1 MKSRVKQHE
10 SLETKIEW
18 SGRETMRLARSLAL
32 ATAVTLLSQ
41 PLLPSAFA
49 KGETVVKPSTRFGNI
64 FSAHRETKPASKI
77 LIVEKDDD
85 DRDEDETKKP
95 EPKKEEKREV
105 KKEVDKKDAKEKAKE
120 AADEKKAQEK
130 AKKDAAKNSEK
141 AAKDKAEDAKEKAK
155 QQAKAKA
162 EANEKAKKGE
172 KVEAKKPDDKS
183 DKAKVTADDAKANA
197 AKKKKG
203 WFNRPKGD
211 NDDDEVVIVEEE
223 VEVAEPAVSKPA
235 TPPVSKTTVVPTKPP
250 TTAKPATVAVPT
262 TTTAEVA
269 PTEKPVLLPDNAL
282 VSVLQDISKSLGE
295 ANAES
300 GVESADDKVIVG
312 LARQLL
318 DRSLGTGEL
327 KDNRILAPEQNNTA
341 KNTMTT
347 EAWASGD
354 IIISDKLRGS
364 VATVWG
370 KRINGMLH
378 VTIAGECQN
387 KTLSNGEKV
396 GEFIVVVKGR
406 SPVKTGF
413 DIQSQADVTYWIGAL
428 DKVSIDAAYNR
439 LKEKSAEGES
449 NTSSPTKSVDI
460 KGEVKKKSTVV
471 LETVLTRRGLEYL
484 KALALYQAQQEL
496 LAQQLAEAAIVQQ
509 AVATTIGTESGV
521 SGDEVRSSRRKSSDD
536 DADDERVAKRSRADE
551 DDDED
556 DRAARRAR
564 FSPNEDE
571 DGKVIARRSN
581 SSNNDDDDDDAK
593 VSRKAASNSRDNGTS
608 VVSRKKDIDDSDDD
622 KNASA
627 TSEKN
632 GERTARRTKSSDDDD
647 IEKVASRS
655 KSSDDDDKVSRRSK
669 SSDDD
674 DDKVSARSNSDGDE
688 TKKVSNKT
696 KSSDDD
702 DSRGD
707 EDNAK
712 DKDGKRVVANSK
724 ATTIDDSDRKN
735 DKQKDDNKRV
745 ALSDSEVKTSNAVI
759 SSTTDS
765 SSKPNKND
773 SSKAN
778 KDAGKD
784 GKQNSKSASTKGSKG
799 SQPVSLTRISDNDS
813 NSGSSTNSNGGASVS
828 LPKIEPAWKDDWS
841 RDGGDAMLTTNQ
853 TSSYPNSSAAT
864 SASSNGTSATAT
876 SSHVAPVETSS
887 TRISMLSPGPA
898 SASSRAWESPALN
911 LAPRSPSLEAALLC
925 PERAIAG
932 QFLTVSVV
940 AKDKQPERAVELSF
954 NGATISTD
962 AQGQALYM
970 IPEDMPPGQTLHV
983 SLAERPELSSKV
995 VDILQQLD
1003 DGSTQRTPRIDKV
1016 SPFVSSDGVL
1026 VIDGH
1031 EFDGF
1036 GEKNKILIDNG
1047 VDAKVIA
1054 ASPVQLRVLIPAKIT
1069 PGLHS
1074 VTINEANRRSAPAKF
1089 EFIKAEVEN
1098 PDLRKNKGYVDRL
1111 VVRIHGT
1118 RQPVAVRLVNR
1129 TPDVIKVSRGDNL
1142 LLTTPGGNDNSSIIG
1157 VKQLKKG
1164 DYKVE
1169 ASIEI

>member
-1 MKSRVKQHE
+1 MKSRAKQHE

-32 ATAVTLLSQ
+32 ATAVTLFSQ
-41 PLLPSAFA
+41 PLIPSAFA
-49 KGETVVKPSTRFGNI
+49 KGETIAKPSTRVGNM
-64 FSAHRETKPASKI
+64 FSKHRETTPASKI

-85 DRDEDETKKP
+85 DSDDDEAQKP
-95 EPKKEEKREV
+95 DPKKEV

-141 AAKDKAEDAKEKAK
+141 AAKDKAEDAKVKAK

-162 EANEKAKKGE
+162 EAEAAEKAKKGE
-172 KVEAKKPDDKS
+172 KVEAKKPDDKA

-211 NDDDEVVIVEEE
+211 KDDDEVVIVEEE

-235 TPPVSKTTVVPTKPP
+235 TPPVSKTTVVPTKPN

-262 TTTAEVA
+262 TTTAEVT
-269 PTEKPVLLPDNAL
+269 PTEKPILLPDNAL

-295 ANAES
+295 ANEES

-312 LARQLL
+312 LARQIL

-428 DKVSIDAAYNR
+428 DKISIDAAYNR
-439 LKEKSAEGES
+439 LKEKSAEGEGS
-449 NTSSPTKSVDI
+449 TSSPTKSVDI

-471 LETVLTRRGLEYL
+471 LETVLTRRGLAYL

-509 AVATTIGTESGV
+509 AVATAADTDSGV
-521 SGDEVRSSRRKSSDD
+521 SGDEVRSSRRKSSEDN
-536 DADDERVAKRSRADE
+536 ADEERVAKRSRADE
-551 DDDED
+551 DDED
-556 DRAARRAR
+556 DERAARRAR

-571 DGKVIARRSN
+571 DGKVIAKRSN
-581 SSNNDDDDDDAK
+581 SSNHDDDSK
-593 VSRKAASNSRDNGTS
+593 SG
-608 VVSRKKDIDDSDDD
+608 
-622 KNASA
+622 KNAEETTKKTTSA
-627 TSEKN
+627 
-632 GERTARRTKSSDDDD
+632 DDEDT
-647 IEKVASRS
+647 EKVASRS
-655 KSSDDDDKVSRRSK
+655 KSSDDDNRVSRRSK
-669 SSDDD
+669 ASDDQ
-674 DDKVSARSNSDGDE
+674 DDKVSARSNSDGDD
-688 TKKVSNKT
+688 TKKISNKT
-696 KSSDDD
+696 KSSEDED
-702 DSRGD
+702 RRKD

-712 DKDGKRVVANSK
+712 DKDNKRVVADSK
-724 ATTIDDSDRKN
+724 AAASDDSNRKN
-735 DKQKDDNKRV
+735 DKQNEDNKRL
-745 ALSDSEVKTSNAVI
+745 ALSDTEVKNNNAVI
-759 SSTTDS
+759 ATPNDS
-765 SSKPNKND
+765 SSKPNKTD
-773 SSKAN
+773 PSKAN
-778 KDAGKD
+778 KAAGKT
-784 GKQNSKSASTKGSKG
+784 GKQNPKTASTKGSKG
-799 SQPVSLTRISDNDS
+799 SQPISLTRISDNDS
-813 NSGSSTNSNGGASVS
+813 NSISTTNSNGGASVS
-828 LPKIEPAWKDDWS
+828 LPKIEPTWKDDWS

-853 TSSYPNSSAAT
+853 TSSYPGSSATTTA
-864 SASSNGTSATAT
+864 SAIGNSATAAT
-876 SSHVAPVETSS
+876 GQAAPVETSS

-970 IPEDMPPGQTLHV
+970 IPEDMPPGQTLHI
-983 SLAERPELSSKV
+983 SLAERPELSAKV

-1016 SPFVSSDGVL
+1016 SPFVSPDGVL

-1036 GEKNKILIDNG
+1036 GEKNKVLIDNG
-1047 VDAKVIA
+1047 VEAKVIA

-1089 EFIKAEVEN
+1089 ELVKADVEN

-1142 LLTTPGGNDNSSIIG
+1142 LLTTPGGTDNSSIIG